1 LAAGKGFEA
10 FYIQSSLKYETPLQ
24 SNAGESELLYNLAF
38 TLPLTKEKKGLFP
51 MLEFNGITVA
61 ETGKTELFI
70 TPQLYLGLVR
80 RGHIAFS
87 LGSQI
92 PVSRERP
99 FDYRIVSF
107 LLWEYADGGLWW

>member
-1 LAAGKGFEA
+1 
-10 FYIQSSLKYETPLQ
+10 
-24 SNAGESELLYNLAF
+24 
-38 TLPLTKEKKGLFP
+38 
-51 MLEFNGITVA
+51 MLEFNGTTITG
-61 ETGKTELFI
+61 TGKTELFI

-92 PVSRERP
+92 PVGHERP

-107 LLWEYADGGLWW
+107 LLWEYADAGLWW